1 MTSEMIT
8 SIVIAFISV
17 GGTALITAIIS
28 ETVKSVK
35 SKKSKKHEE
44 LENYRDEHQ
53 KQETLDAVS
62 KILQKEIESSLW
74 KSTKEL
80 KQSITDLQ
88 FQTEALAWKVTV
100 VEDWQMK
107 QTEVLRDSRRNEIKK
122 AFELCVAK
130 GYRTEWDTENLHHLH
145 DGYKKMNGNSF
156 IEKLM
161 EDFDDLPLQEDPQ
174 LVKQENK

>member
-35 SKKSKKHEE
+35 SKKSKNHEE

-88 FQTEALAWKVTV
+88 FQTEALAWKVTI
-100 VEDWQMK
+100 VEDWQVK
-107 QTEVLRDSRRNEIKK
+107 QNKVLLDSRRNEIKK
-122 AFELCVAK
+122 AFDLCVAK
-130 GYRTEWDTENLHHLH
+130 KYRTEWDTENLYHLYE
-145 DGYKKMNGNSF
+145 GYQEMGGNSF

-161 EDFDDLPLQEDPQ
+161 EDFDGLPLQEDPQ

>member
-35 SKKSKKHEE
+35 SKKSKNHEE

-62 KILQKEIESSLW
+62 KILQKEIESS
-74 KSTKEL
+74 
-80 KQSITDLQ
+80 I
-88 FQTEALAWKVTV
+88 
-100 VEDWQMK
+100 
-107 QTEVLRDSRRNEIKK
+107 
-122 AFELCVAK
+122 
-130 GYRTEWDTENLHHLH
+130 
-145 DGYKKMNGNSF
+145 
-156 IEKLM
+156 
-161 EDFDDLPLQEDPQ
+161 
-174 LVKQENK
+174 